1 MGKEVCQWI
10 NDWMNDWMNKL
21 IKMNKPSST
30 PTKKAPSH
38 WVWGLS
44 WMGKGPGGR
53 LKPSVL
59 PRAWDDWEGETLP
72 SHHISTKLGK
82 PDKDEL
88 IWIQVEEKGEE
99 DGGFVVAVVFLLGI
113 DQIHRLYNSSGCS
126 YHEYPM
132 ICGLLFDV
140 WCQSVVILI
149 PSNTVQSHCLVTL
162 QSYLIYN

>member
-1 MGKEVCQWI
+1 MIGWTNWLKWI
-10 NDWMNDWMNKL
+10 NPHPHQPK
-21 IKMNKPSST
+21 KPPPIGSGGC
-30 PTKKAPSH
+30 PE
-38 WVWGLS
+38 WVKDREVGWCQVFSL
-44 WMGKGPGGR
+44 GPGTTE
-53 LKPSVL
+53 KVK
-59 PRAWDDWEGETLP
+59 P

-113 DQIHRLYNSSGCS
+113 DQIHRLYNSSGSS

-140 WCQSVVILI
+140 WCLSVVILI